1 MSNTKK
7 LIIFTAIILLLSALG
22 SCMLTG
28 TARFAFSG
36 FRGPKE
42 TSKTYDLKDSFNA
55 ISVETDTGNITIL
68 PAKDGKAKV
77 VRTGS
82 NINSFSLKT
91 SRKHLTI
98 SDKDKR
104 LWPFRIG
111 TYAGKSEITIYLP
124 KTTYQTLQV
133 KSNTGT
139 TDLRPG
145 GSFENM
151 DIKTDTGS
159 VNISSVSVSDN
170 LKVKTATGRITLTDV
185 IAEDLS
191 VKSNTGSIT
200 LQHALAT
207 DEMEIKSDTGSVNLE
222 RCDGPKIE
230 IKTDTGSIK
239 GTLLSGKTFDAKSDT
254 GRVSIPASIPGGSC
268 KIESDTGS
276 ITIEIEK

>member
-55 ISVETDTGNITIL
+55 ISVETDTGNITIM

-82 NINSFSLKT
+82 VNLERCDRSEGRRVGKEGRS
-91 SRKHLTI
+91 
-98 SDKDKR
+98 KR

-200 LQHALAT
+200 LQHAIAT
-207 DEMEIKSDTGSVNLE
+207 DEIEIKSDTGSVNLE

-254 GRVSIPASIPGGSC
+254 GRVSIPASTPGGSC

>member
-7 LIIFTAIILLLSALG
+7 LIIVTAVLLLLSALG
-22 SCMLTG
+22 SCMITG
-28 TARFAFSG
+28 TARFAFMG
-36 FRGPKE
+36 FGKPKE

-55 ISVETDTGNITIL
+55 ISVDTDTGNITIL

-77 VRTGS
+77 VRTG
-82 NINSFSLKT
+82 NSQHAFTLKT
-91 SRKHLTI
+91 SSKHLTI

-111 TYAGKSEITIYLP
+111 TYSGKSEITIYLP
-124 KTTYQTLQV
+124 KSAYQTLQI
-133 KSNTGT
+133 KSDTGSA
-139 TDLRPG
+139 DLRPG

-151 DIKTDTGS
+151 EVKTDTGS
-159 VNISSVSVSDN
+159 INISSLNAAGDV
-170 LKVKTATGRITLTDV
+170 KVKTATGRITLTDV
-185 IAEDLS
+185 MAEDLT
-191 VKSNTGSIT
+191 VKSATGSIT
-200 LQHALAT
+200 LQHVIAT

-239 GTLLSGKTFDAKSDT
+239 GTFLTGKIFDAKSDT
-254 GRVSIPASIPGGSC
+254 GRVNVPPSTPGGSC

-276 ITIEIEK
+276 ITIEIER